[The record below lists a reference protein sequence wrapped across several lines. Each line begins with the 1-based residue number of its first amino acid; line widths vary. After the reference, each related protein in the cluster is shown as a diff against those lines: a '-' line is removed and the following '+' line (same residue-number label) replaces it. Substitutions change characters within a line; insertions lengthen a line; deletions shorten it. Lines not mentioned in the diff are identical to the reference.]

1 MSAPTTTRTAL
12 ALATSAHAAATLGRR
27 QRRRKV
33 VRVGL
38 VLLAVMAILG
48 AVAVTVGDYPLSVAG
63 SWQAARGMN
72 PDPLANY
79 FVQHQRLPRIAAAI
93 IVGAALGVS
102 GGIFQTLTRNP
113 LGSPDVIGFTNGAAT
128 GALIQIIVF
137 SAAPA
142 QVGAGAM
149 IGGMVSAAV
158 VYGLSYRG
166 GSSSLRLVLVG
177 IGVAASLQAANSIL
191 IVRSSL
197 SAAQNAVQWLAGSLN
212 QASWSTV
219 LLIGGPTVIVIGL
232 AFSLQRTLTT
242 LSLGDDLAGGLG
254 VGVERS
260 RLTLVAVGVALV
272 ATATAIAGPVAFVAL
287 AAPQL
292 GLRLLGR
299 GVMSLP
305 IAALMGAVVVQLSDL
320 VAQRLFAP
328 TQLPVGV
335 VTGTLGGA
343 YLIWLLHRQWRGRR

>member
-1 MSAPTTTRTAL
+1 MTGALTTPAVATAVVDPIV
-12 ALATSAHAAATLGRR
+12 TQGRR
-27 QRRRKV
+27 QRRR
-33 VRVGL
+33 RTMLVGS
-38 VLLAVMAILG
+38 VLLAIMGVLA
-48 AVAVTVGDYPLSVAG
+48 AVAVAVGDYPLSVAG

-79 FVQHQRLPRIAAAI
+79 FVQHQRLPRIAAAV
-93 IVGAALGVS
+93 IVGAALGIS

-149 IGGMVSAAV
+149 IGGMASAAI
-158 VYGLSYRG
+158 VYGFSYRH

-197 SAAQNAVQWLAGSLN
+197 SAAQNAVQWMAGSLN

-219 LLIGGPTVIVIGL
+219 LLIGGPTLIIIGWAL
-232 AFSLQRTLTT
+232 GLQRTLTT
-242 LSLGDDLAGGLG
+242 LSLGDELAGGLG

-260 RLTLVAVGVALV
+260 RLILVGVGVALV

-292 GLRLLGR
+292 GLRLLRR

-305 IAALMGAVVVQLSDL
+305 IAALMGAVIVQLSDL

-328 TQLPVGV
+328 IQLPVGV

-343 YLIWLLHRQWRGRR
+343 YLIWLLHRQWKSKR

>member
-128 GALIQIIVF
+128 GALIQIVVF

-343 YLIWLLHRQWRGRR
+343 YLIWLLHRQWKGR